1 MRNPPQRP
9 VHLDL
14 PKIKLPI
21 GGIVSILHRATGIYL
36 FLALPVLLYLFGQSV
51 HSATGYAA
59 AVDTLHTFCG
69 VLLLFGL
76 IWSLLHHLLAGIR
89 YLLIDVDV
97 GVEKQPARQSAQA
110 VLIAGP
116 VLAIILTWSIL

>member
-1 MRNPPQRP
+1 MSNTPKRP

-36 FLALPVLLYLFGQSV
+36 FISLPFLLSLFGQSLQN
-51 HSATGYAA
+51 AAGYTAA
-59 AVDTLHTFCG
+59 SETLHTVWG

-76 IWSLLHHLLAGIR
+76 LWSFLHHLLAGIR
-89 YLLIDVDV
+89 YLLIDVDL
-97 GVEKQPARQSAQA
+97 GVEITQARQSAW
-110 VLIAGP
+110 VVSIAGP
-116 VLAIILTWSIL
+116 ILAIMLIWSLL